1 MQLGKLHLV
10 LVHLPIALVVAA
22 ATADLLWAITRRKF
36 FDYGGLYCLLG
47 ALVTAPLTALTGD
60 MLMDL
65 KFKGIEPLLAQQH
78 ETAGYVALAVIV
90 AAAVFRVLWAIRGW
104 KWLKAIYVLLIAS
117 CLVTISVTGHLGGQ
131 LAFGENYLRGLF
143 GG

>member
-36 FDYGGLYCLLG
+36 FDNAGLYCLLG
-47 ALVTAPLTALTGD
+47 ALATAPLTALAGS
-60 MLMDL
+60 LLSDL
-65 KFKGIEPLLAQQH
+65 KFKGHEPALSEQH
-78 ETAGYVALAVIV
+78 ETAAYIAIGLI
-90 AAAVFRVLWAIRGW
+90 AAATAARVLWRLKNW
-104 KWLKAIYVLLIAS
+104 KWLRAIYALLIVAS
-117 CLVTISVTGHLGGQ
+117 LVTIAVVGHLGGQ
-131 LAFGENYLRGLF
+131 LAFGVDYLRGLF

>member
-10 LVHLPIALVVAA
+10 LVHLPIALIVAA
-22 ATADLLWAITRRKF
+22 AAADLVWAITRRKF
-36 FDYGGLYCLLG
+36 FEHAGLYCLLG
-47 ALVTAPLTALTGD
+47 ALVTAPLTALAGD
-60 MLMDL
+60 MLLDSM
-65 KFKGIEPLLAQQH
+65 FNGNEPLLAQQH

-90 AAAVFRVLWAIRGW
+90 AAAVVTVLWGIRRW
-104 KWLKAIYVLLIAS
+104 KRLKVIYVLLSVS
-117 CLVTISVTGHLGGQ
+117 CLVTISIVGHLGGQ